1 MTRSVA
7 IVTGASGAIGLAVPA
22 RCRLPSLDG
31 AGVLGTS
38 RSDAVALLPLVGR
51 GKGWGCFHLTG
62 VIAFSTRLV
71 ANAATTVFGGG
82 ALRRDAH
89 PESLPSRGRGSSTLR
104 LSIHRAKP

>member
-1 MTRSVA
+1 MGTRSTNA
-7 IVTGASGAIGLAVPA
+7 
-22 RCRLPSLDG
+22 LDP
-31 AGVLGTS
+31 
-38 RSDAVALLPLVGR
+38 LPLEGR
-51 GKGWGCFHLTG
+51 GKGWGSFRVTG